1 MYCTNLRLEFYHE
14 ANSIQETFI
23 GQLLY
28 AKMHKAA
35 SVPKGLTLIK
45 YNIRA

>member
-1 MYCTNLRLEFYHE
+1 MRPEFYHE
-14 ANSIQETFI
+14 ADSVQETLV